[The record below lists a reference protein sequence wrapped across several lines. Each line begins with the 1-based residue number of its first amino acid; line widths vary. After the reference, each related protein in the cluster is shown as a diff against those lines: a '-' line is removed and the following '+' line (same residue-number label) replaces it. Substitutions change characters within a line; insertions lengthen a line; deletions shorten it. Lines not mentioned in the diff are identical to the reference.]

1 MVDLCG
7 DVVGQIAIDTMV
19 DILGQ
24 EMYCPHMVLDMGNL
38 SNRGSKQS
46 GDFVIEM
53 SSARTVHCAVI
64 TE

>member
-1 MVDLCG
+1 
-7 DVVGQIAIDTMV
+7 MV

-24 EMYCPHMVLDMGNL
+24 EMYCLRMVLDMGNL
-38 SNRGSKQS
+38 SNRRSKQS

-53 SSARTVHCAVI
+53 SSARMVHCAVI